1 MKNQI
6 SKKRNNI
13 IVAVIGGICTI
24 IAAIL
29 GNQYG
34 INSQVEYI
42 QSQVADID
50 GDGNTVNMNNVDDLI
65 SNYNDLVEDYEQL
78 KDENKNYY
86 SENEKYKE
94 QTENAPTVELK
105 NMGLCINGDDININ
119 KNDSCATI
127 NGVDYFSK
135 EFIDNLVG
143 DSISVTIKND
153 TMFLGKVVVEK
164 EDLFYQPIIDNHG
177 GNIIDNAIDS
187 YGNSHTNVLQ
197 IGEGSSII
205 FNLNKK
211 FSMLKFKVSIDKS
224 SERGNKTK
232 VIVSADDKKV
242 KVIPELDKI
251 TTNELIF
258 NDININYCT
267 KLEISCVGGGVIYP
281 LIYDAEVYN

>member
-105 NMGLCINGDDININ
+105 NMGLCKIGRA
-119 KNDSCATI
+119 SCR
-127 NGVDYFSK
+127 
-135 EFIDNLVG
+135 
-143 DSISVTIKND
+143 
-153 TMFLGKVVVEK
+153 
-164 EDLFYQPIIDNHG
+164 
-177 GNIIDNAIDS
+177 
-187 YGNSHTNVLQ
+187 
-197 IGEGSSII
+197 
-205 FNLNKK
+205 
-211 FSMLKFKVSIDKS
+211 
-224 SERGNKTK
+224 ER
-232 VIVSADDKKV
+232 V
-242 KVIPELDKI
+242 
-251 TTNELIF
+251 
-258 NDININYCT
+258 
-267 KLEISCVGGGVIYP
+267 
-281 LIYDAEVYN
+281 